1 MQPILI
7 ASTTTLLNCMCL
19 MFVVAHL
26 FAPGKPVGDVEVYH
40 VVGAEIRIAP
50 SHGVERG
57 RVAVGV
63 RLARHEVYVGAPQY
77 R

>member
-1 MQPILI
+1 
-7 ASTTTLLNCMCL
+7 MCL

-26 FAPGKPVGDVEVYH
+26 FATGKPVGDVEVYH

-63 RLARHEVYVGAPQY
+63 RLARHEVYVGTPQY